1 MSTVQVMKV
10 ADFNGGEGDGSNGR
24 RSELPHEIAA
34 RAARQAKTGLRLL
47 MAVISSL
54 FFLFII
60 AFLIRSQLSD
70 WQHLSAAWKP
80 LADPW
85 QLWINTAMLLLAS
98 VFLQWSRVSIRKD
111 NAHRAVEGLLL
122 AGLFSLAFIIG
133 QLLFWQQL
141 HVLGYY
147 VAANPANS
155 FFYLLTGLHAVHL
168 LGGLVAWLKTSA
180 KAWRGAST
188 EQLAISIEL
197 CAMYWHYLLALW
209 LVLLALLTSSPE
221 AYAAFARLCGLQ

>member
-10 ADFNGGEGDGSNGR
+10 ADFNGGDGDGSNGR
-24 RSELPHEIAA
+24 HDESLHERAA
-34 RAARQAKTGLRLL
+34 KSARQAKTGLRLL

-70 WQHLSAAWKP
+70 WQHLSAPWKP
-80 LADPW
+80 MADPW
-85 QLWINTAMLLLAS
+85 PLWINTAMLLLAS
-98 VFLQWSRVSIRKD
+98 VCLQWSRLSVRKD
-111 NAHRAVEGLLL
+111 NARRAVEGMLL
-122 AGLFSLAFIIG
+122 AGLFSVAFIIG
-133 QLLFWQQL
+133 QLLVWKQL
-141 HVLGYY
+141 HALGYY

-155 FFYLLTGLHAVHL
+155 FFFLLTGLHAVHL
-168 LGGLVAWLKTSA
+168 LGGLVAWLKTSI
-180 KAWRGAST
+180 KAWQGVST

-221 AYAAFARLCGLQ
+221 AYAAFARLCGL

>member
-1 MSTVQVMKV
+1 MSIVQVMKA
-10 ADFNGGEGDGSNGR
+10 ADFSGGKGGGGEHR
-24 RSELPHEIAA
+24 YELAE
-34 RAARQAKTGLRLL
+34 RAARQAKTGLRIL
-47 MAVISSL
+47 MVVISSL

-70 WQHLSAAWKP
+70 WQHLSAPWKP

-85 QLWINTAMLLLAS
+85 PLWINTSMLLLAS
-98 VFLQWSRVSIRKD
+98 VCLQWSRLSVRKD
-111 NAHRAVEGLLL
+111 NARRAVEGLLL
-122 AGLFSLAFIIG
+122 GGLFSLAFIIG
-133 QLLFWQQL
+133 QLLVWRQMNA
-141 HVLGYY
+141 LGYY

-155 FFYLLTGLHAVHL
+155 FFFLLTGLHAVHL
-168 LGGLVAWLKTSA
+168 LGGLVAWLKTSV
-180 KAWRGAST
+180 KAWRGVST
-188 EQLAISIEL
+188 AQLAISIEL